1 VSEKKETLTL
11 YQPVLY
17 QVEVPGHMD
26 RESAAWI
33 GEIAIRTGLDA
44 RENPVTT
51 LITRCDQSALIGLL
65 RRLNSLGLPII
76 AVNILEDDNF
86 RI

>member
-1 VSEKKETLTL
+1 MNEKKGTLTL

-26 RESAAWI
+26 PDSAAWF
-33 GEIAIRTGLDA
+33 GEIAIRTGQDA
-44 RENPVTT
+44 GENPITT
-51 LITRCDQSALIGLL
+51 LMARCDQSALIGLL

-76 AVNILEDDNF
+76 AVKILEGDNF
-86 RI
+86 KI